1 MMRGA
6 EGWPAMFNAE
16 QWLVKD
22 FPEPNYLRLL
32 CNVGGQ
38 TDCSYTNINEKKKKK
53 KDPESLL
60 GPTAIKIYYF

>member
-1 MMRGA
+1 M
-6 EGWPAMFNAE
+6 
-16 QWLVKD
+16 KD

-53 KDPESLL
+53 KRPRKLTRPNSNKNLL
-60 GPTAIKIYYF
+60 FLGVFLKRKEAIFPAR